1 MKRLEIIKELYR
13 TAVLLQQE
21 AKLNYNDN
29 EKEYKRE
36 IDIIYLFFIDAIN
49 RVKELFSIDEDLDE
63 SLLEALN
70 QLYNHNQIIVYTI
83 RKLKQRESNES

>member
-29 EKEYKRE
+29 EKKYKRE